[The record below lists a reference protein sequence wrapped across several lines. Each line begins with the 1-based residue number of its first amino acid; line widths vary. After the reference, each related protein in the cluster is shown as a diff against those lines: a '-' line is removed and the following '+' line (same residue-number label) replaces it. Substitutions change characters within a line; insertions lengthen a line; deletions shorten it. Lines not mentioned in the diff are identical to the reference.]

1 LAFNFTAAN
10 QIFLRYSTEPLYHPG
25 ATGMIRRLAP
35 IFSLLALSALAAALS
50 PYFLTLENL
59 FAIGLQMS
67 VVAIMA
73 LGQVIVIIA
82 GGIDLSAG
90 SVLALAGV
98 VASMQLR
105 AGHDLIFAAAGA
117 LAVGLTCGLL
127 NGFLVTRG
135 KLPPFIATLGTM
147 GIARGLALIIT
158 GGVPIFGLPPSFA
171 GLGGDRL
178 LESIPV
184 PVVITVFAALATHL
198 ILAHTRLGRHAYA
211 IGGNKEAARL
221 AGVPVA
227 RATQILYTFCG
238 ATAGLAGLILASRL
252 NSGQPTAGAG
262 YELDVIAAC
271 VIGGASL
278 SGGEGTVGGALIGAL
293 IMGVLRNGCNLLDV
307 SAFWQQVAIGAIIII
322 AVFFDQTRRARSIV

>member
-1 LAFNFTAAN
+1 
-10 QIFLRYSTEPLYHPG
+10 
-25 ATGMIRRLAP
+25 MIRRLAP
-35 IFSLLALSALAAALS
+35 IFSLLVLSAIAALFS
-50 PYFLTLENL
+50 PFFLTVENL

-73 LGQVIVIIA
+73 LGQVLVIIG

-90 SVLALAGV
+90 SVLALSGV
-98 VASMQLR
+98 VACMQLR
-105 AGHDLIFAAAGA
+105 AGHNLVFAAFGA
-117 LAVGLTCGLL
+117 LATGLACGLL

-147 GIARGLALIIT
+147 GMARGLALIIT
-158 GGVPIFGLPPSFA
+158 DGVPIFSLPSSFA
-171 GLGGDRL
+171 ELGGGRIFQL
-178 LESIPV
+178 IPV
-184 PVVITVFAALATHL
+184 PVAITALVALITYL

-227 RATQILYTFCG
+227 RNTQALYTLCG

-252 NSGQPTAGAG
+252 NSGQPTTGAG

-293 IMGVLRNGCNLLDV
+293 LMGVLRNSCNLLDV
-307 SAFWQQVAIGAIIII
+307 SAFWQQIAIGAIIIV
-322 AVFFDQTRRARSIV
+322 AVFFDQARRVRGSV